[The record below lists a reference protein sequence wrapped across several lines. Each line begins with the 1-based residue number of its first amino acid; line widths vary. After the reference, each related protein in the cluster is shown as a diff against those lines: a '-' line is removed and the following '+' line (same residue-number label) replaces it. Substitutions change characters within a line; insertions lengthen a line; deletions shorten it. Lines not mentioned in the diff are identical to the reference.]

1 MKKKIL
7 SVIALLLAAVL
18 LLGSCASHG
27 KTLLEAGDNEISVNV
42 FQLYLSRMKYSL
54 QLAGEDISKDEYW
67 STYINTDNVTQAQYY
82 TDQVFQGLRQIAA
95 ALILYDE
102 LGLKLSGEDEDKVD
116 DLLEQMIEEVGDGSK
131 SRFNSVLA
139 AYGANLTVLRDAYII
154 EAKMAQLKAHLYGES
169 GSLIASTAK
178 EEFYDGLYYR
188 GKQMLIGNTYH
199 DHEKDA
205 HGLTVYYKTD
215 AEGNLT
221 NEIAYDTVNGTPM
234 QEEGKT
240 VYREFGDVAYDT
252 KNGKPSD
259 DRKRDDR
266 GDLIYYL
273 ENGRIAYDTEKGMAT
288 DKTDENGDT
297 VYRLWVIAYDDKS
310 EKASPKYF
318 YDSKGNNKIAYY
330 TDEEMEQRLLV
341 AQKIAEDCSGSENGE
356 ALFDEYAKEYSD
368 SLSFDKTFAPNGM
381 YFATGSAM
389 SDRLFGSMAVEL
401 SKIKDGELV
410 VMESDAGYYLL
421 MRCKLDDGAWSKE
434 ENKAWFESF
443 NELLIEHMLQKRLTQ
458 DGYVDRVTVNEDI
471 KKSVDITMVAAN
483 AYY

>member
-7 SVIALLLAAVL
+7 SVIALLLAML
-18 LLGSCASHG
+18 LLGGCASHG

-54 QLAGEDISKDEYW
+54 QLAGDDIGKDEYW
-67 STYINTDNVTQAQYY
+67 NTYINTDNVTQAQYY

-95 ALILYDE
+95 ALLLYDE
-102 LGLKLSGEDEDKVD
+102 LGLKLSDEDEKKVD
-116 DLLEQMIEEVGDGSK
+116 DLLDQMIEEVGDGSK
-131 SRFNSVLA
+131 SKFNSVLA
-139 AYGANLTVLRDAYII
+139 AYGVNATVLRDAYII
-154 EAKMAQLKAHLYGES
+154 EAKLAQLKTHLYGEG

-188 GKQMLIGNTYH
+188 GKQMLISNQYH

-205 HGLTVYYKTD
+205 DGLTVYYKTD

-221 NEIAYDTVNGTPM
+221 AEIAYDTVNGTPT
-234 QEEGKT
+234 QEGGKT

-252 KNGKPSD
+252 KNGKPSED
-259 DRKRDDR
+259 KKRDDR

-273 ENGRIAYDTEKGMAT
+273 ENGKIAYDTEKGRAT

-318 YDSKGNNKIAYY
+318 YDSKGANKIAYY

-341 AQKIAEDCSGSENGE
+341 AQKIAEDCSKSENGE
-356 ALFDEYAKEYSD
+356 ALFGEYAKEYSG
-368 SLSFDKTFAPNGM
+368 SLEFDEKFAPNGM

-389 SDRLFGSMAVEL
+389 SDPLFSAMATEL
-401 SKIKDGELV
+401 AGLKVGELA
-410 VMESDAGYYLL
+410 VMRADNGYYLL
-421 MRCKLDDGAWSKE
+421 MRCELDDGAWGKE

-443 NELLIEHMLQKRLTQ
+443 NELLIEHMLQKRLAQ
-458 DGYVDRVTVNEDI
+458 DGYVDRVVVNEEI

-483 AYY
+483 PYY